1 MAVLKKEV
9 LKIRDE
15 IKQGINLDKNFKRL
29 SEMLEALKDDENIYF
44 VNIFKII
51 FQTSKDSIKE
61 DSTAKGYL
69 PFDHF
74 SEMFLTSFGNKMS

>member
-44 VNIFKII
+44 VNIFRII
-51 FQTSKDSIKE
+51 FQTSKRQHQGRLNS
-61 DSTAKGYL
+61 
-69 PFDHF
+69 
-74 SEMFLTSFGNKMS
+74 